1 LIAARCP
8 GRTVVSE
15 VEGVMSTRKSGLGP
29 TLMVLLS
36 VVVIVQSAAL
46 AWVVLVSPD
55 REAIIADLRS
65 KPVETVVALCLPAKG

>member
-1 LIAARCP
+1 
-8 GRTVVSE
+8 
-15 VEGVMSTRKSGLGP
+15 MSTRKSGLGP

-65 KPVETVVALCLPAKG
+65 KLVETVVALCLPAKG